1 MRHSIG
7 PTNSLYEKEFE
18 FYDWLKNIGTHA
30 TKAAKNMS
38 KKFSEKLLDRTKK
51 STTNTIKTASKRAI
65 QKTAEATGDL
75 IGNKIADKIRNLSK
89 KSSRDLPS
97 HNDEANNKTEIPKE
111 RYVYPE
117 KRQ

>member
-18 FYDWLKNIGTHA
+18 FCDWLKNIGTHA
-30 TKAAKNMS
+30 SKAAKNMS

-65 QKTAEATGDL
+65 QKKQQKQL
-75 IGNKIADKIRNLSK
+75 VI
-89 KSSRDLPS
+89 
-97 HNDEANNKTEIPKE
+97 
-111 RYVYPE
+111 
-117 KRQ
+117 